1 VAERLQKFLARSG
14 IASRRE
20 AERLIASGRI
30 AINNRTVTTLGTKV
44 DADKDL
50 VTKDGKLVSPPSE
63 LSYYILYKPG
73 GVVTTLDDPKHRPTV
88 ADLIRSLKVRVFPVG
103 RLDYDAEGALLL
115 TNDGELAQRLMHPKF
130 SVARLYLAKVR
141 GVPSEQSLAR
151 LRAGVRLEDGVAA
164 AQTAEVYRRVERN
177 CWLKLIVLEGRAHL
191 IKRLCAAV
199 GHPVQRLFRPS
210 HGGISAEGL
219 KPGELRALS
228 RQEVNTV
235 RQIAAGAPPPIR
247 VWLPPRRHRGG
258 FSSDKGNQWHPP
270 RR

>member
-1 VAERLQKFLARSG
+1 VAERLQKFLARAG
-14 IASRRE
+14 VASRRE
-20 AERLIASGRI
+20 AEKLIVSGRI
-30 AINNRTVTTLGTKV
+30 AINNRTVTALGTKV

-50 VTKDGKLVSPPSE
+50 VTWDGRLVSPPSQ
-63 LSYYILYKPG
+63 LSYFILYKPT

-88 ADLIRSLKVRVFPVG
+88 ADLIRSLDVRVFPVG
-103 RLDYDAEGALLL
+103 RLDYNAEGALLL

-141 GVPSEQSLAR
+141 GAPSEQSLAR
-151 LRAGVRLEDGVAA
+151 LKAGVRLEDGIAS

-199 GHPVQRLFRPS
+199 GHPVQRLFRPT

-219 KPGELRALS
+219 QPGELRALS
-228 RQEVNTV
+228 RQEVSTL
-235 RQIAAGAPPPIR
+235 RQVAAGAPPPIR
-247 VWLPPRRHRGG
+247 VWLPPRRHRRG
-258 FSSDKGNQWHPP
+258 FSSDKGNW
-270 RR
+270 

>member
-1 VAERLQKFLARSG
+1 VAERLQKFLARAG
-14 IASRRE
+14 VASRRE
-20 AERLIASGRI
+20 AEKLIVSGRI
-30 AINNRTVTTLGTKV
+30 AINNRAVTTLGTKV

-50 VTKDGKLVSPPSE
+50 VTWDGKLVSPPSQQ
-63 LSYYILYKPG
+63 SYFILYKPT

-88 ADLIRSLKVRVFPVG
+88 AGLVRSLNVRVFPVG

-115 TNDGELAQRLMHPKF
+115 TNDGELAHRLLHPKF

-141 GVPSEQSLAR
+141 GAPSEQALAR
-151 LRAGVRLEDGVAA
+151 LRAGVRLDDGIAA
-164 AQTAEVYRRVERN
+164 AQTAEVYRRVEKN

-219 KPGELRALS
+219 QPGELRALS
-228 RQEVNTV
+228 RQEVTLL
-235 RQIAAGAPPPIR
+235 RQVAAGASPPLR
-247 VWLPPRRHRGG
+247 EWLPPRRHRRG
-258 FSSDKGNQWHPP
+258 FSSDKGK
-270 RR
+270 R